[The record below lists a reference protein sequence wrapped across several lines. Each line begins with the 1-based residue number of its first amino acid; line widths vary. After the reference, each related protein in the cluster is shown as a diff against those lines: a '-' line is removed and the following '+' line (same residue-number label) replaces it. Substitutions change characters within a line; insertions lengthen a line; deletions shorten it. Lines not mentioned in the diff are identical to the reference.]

1 MKRKESWFFKVAPGN
16 RQAFFVGKRGAAKA
30 VVEPRPAGLG
40 GGRGTEAS
48 ADIDCQSASRPRSEW
63 REIDGGKRG
72 GILLGPLPLPL
83 ID

>member
-1 MKRKESWFFKVAPGN
+1 MKRKESWFLKVAPGS
-16 RQAFFVGKRGAAKA
+16 RRAFFRGEKGGQGCRRARA
-30 VVEPRPAGLG
+30 AGLG

-48 ADIDCQSASRPRSEW
+48 ADIDYQSASRPRSEW